1 MIEVYK
7 FGGASVKDAEA
18 VRNVSEILRK
28 APKNPRVVV
37 VSAMGKMTN
46 AFEVLHQKRMQAADF
61 SSELNEIIAFHDEI
75 ATELGLTE
83 DQLAPYHRQLG
94 LLREEMT
101 RTPSSFYDLEYD
113 RLIPFGEL
121 LSTSLIAG
129 FLKSSGITSE
139 WFDVRHVIR
148 TNNTHRNAEVN
159 WDRSERQAK
168 TLRDHLT
175 ETPNMQVVTQGFI
188 GLSELGNSTTLG
200 REGSDYTAAILAYL
214 LDAQDVTIWKDVPGM
229 LNADPKWFNNTVK
242 IEQISYREAI
252 ELSYYG
258 ASVIHPKTIQPL
270 QNKGIPLYVKSFLD
284 PATKGTVIH
293 SSTARDHLVPMYIF
307 KPNQVLVSIASKDF
321 SFIVE
326 ENLGEIFS
334 LIAQSGL
341 HVNVMQNSA
350 ISFSICVDDDDE
362 RLRRCREL
370 LSSKYDVKFNKDLEL
385 LTIRHYDAQTVNQL
399 TTGKETLLE
408 QKSRQTVRLVLRPDL
423 QKEA

>member
-7 FGGASVKDAEA
+7 FGGASIKNAEA
-18 VRNVSEILRK
+18 VRNVAEILRK
-28 APKNPRVVV
+28 APTNPRVVV

-46 AFEVLHQKRMQAADF
+46 ALEALHQKRMQAADF
-61 SSELNEIIAFHDEI
+61 SSELNEIIEFHERI
-75 ATELGLTE
+75 AQELGLTE
-83 DQLAPYHRQLG
+83 EELVPYHMQLG
-94 LLREEMT
+94 LLREEIL

-121 LSTSLIAG
+121 LSTSLISG
-129 FLKSSGITSE
+129 FLRASGISSE

-168 TLRDHLT
+168 MLRDHLA
-175 ETPNMQVVTQGFI
+175 ETPNIQVITQGFI
-188 GLSELGNSTTLG
+188 GMSDLGNSTTLG

-214 LDAQDVTIWKDVPGM
+214 LDAQEVTIWKDVPGM
-229 LNADPKWFNNTVK
+229 LNADPKWFNNTIR

-270 QNKGIPLYVKSFLD
+270 QNKGIPLFVKSFLN
-284 PATKGTVIH
+284 PANKGTVIH
-293 SSTARDHLVPMYIF
+293 RSTARDHLVPMYIF
-307 KPNQVLVSIASKDF
+307 KPRQVLMSIASKDF

-341 HVNVMQNSA
+341 HVNMMQNSA
-350 ISFSICVDDDDE
+350 ISFSICVDDDEE
-362 RLRRCREL
+362 RLRRCGEL
-370 LSSKYDVKFNKDLEL
+370 LSSKYNVRSNKDLEL
-385 LTIRHYDAQTVNQL
+385 LTIRHYDAQTMSQL
-399 TTGKETLLE
+399 TRGKETLLE
-408 QKSRQTVRLVLRPDL
+408 QKSRQTVRLVLRPEL
-423 QKEA
+423 QSLA